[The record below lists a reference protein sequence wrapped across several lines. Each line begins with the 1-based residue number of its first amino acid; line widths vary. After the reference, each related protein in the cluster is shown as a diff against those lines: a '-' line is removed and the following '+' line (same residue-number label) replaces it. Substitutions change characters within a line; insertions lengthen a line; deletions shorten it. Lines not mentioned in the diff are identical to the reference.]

1 MGGEIKWYRSTV
13 EEAFSLLESSG
24 EGISE
29 DEAELRLSKYGFNE
43 VEIKKKHGPL
53 YKFAKQF
60 KSPLIYVL
68 LAAAALTFFLDEYAD
83 TAVIMG
89 VVLANAVI
97 GFVQENKAE
106 HALESLAKMM
116 KPEATVLREGQR
128 KIIPSRELVAGDVVT
143 LEAGSRVPADMRIIF
158 TRNMRIDES
167 ALTGESMAV
176 EKVIDPIQ
184 KEDLPLGDQKNMA
197 FGGTLITQGIGKGIV
212 VSTGA
217 FTEIGRISEL
227 IQQTKAI
234 NTPLLRTIDHLGKL
248 LFMVIVVVSAFTFI
262 IGKLQ
267 GFATLDIF
275 LATVSLAVAA
285 IPEGLPALITISLA
299 IGVKTMASRNA
310 IVRNLPSVETLGSAT
325 VICSDKTGT
334 LTKNEMTVTEIF
346 TLEGSFDVSGSGYI
360 PQGQFFSHDRDIDPQ
375 AYPTLIGTL
384 EAGVLCNDAYMRE
397 EGGIDGDPTEGA
409 LLVSGLKAGK
419 FHLPRLDTI
428 PFESELRLMAT
439 LNERENGTR
448 LIYIKGSPEKIV
460 ELCSAQDDGNRISS
474 IQPEF
479 ILDNASE
486 MASRGL
492 RVIGMAYKR
501 VSYTQSTLH
510 VSDLNDLVFLGLQ
523 GMIDPPREEVKTAIE
538 KCKTAGIRVIMIT
551 GDHVLTAHSIAKQ
564 LGIRTYGALSGSDLD
579 RMGDTQLKEQLET
592 VSVFART
599 SPEDKSR
606 IVRLLKEEGEVVAVT
621 GDGIN
626 DAPALKGADIGIA
639 MGRSGTEVAKEA
651 SDMVLADDNFAS
663 IVNAVE
669 EGRDVYNKIQK
680 VIMWTLPTNA
690 AEGLAIMAAVLL
702 GITNPPLLPLHI
714 LWINTVTAICL
725 GVPIV
730 FEPREENLL
739 FRRPRD
745 PEEPLL
751 LPIIKRR
758 IVTVALLMVT
768 ATFLLFFFQMENNS
782 RDIMVA
788 QTIALNTIVFFEIF
802 YLFNSKSIHN
812 NVFDRLV
819 SNRAMLLGIAIV
831 ISLQLLITYNTYL
844 NGILK
849 TAPLEVFDWIIILCL
864 SSSVFFIIEA
874 EKYLMKKGRGIRGKI
889 SR

>member
-1 MGGEIKWYRSTV
+1 MSGEIKWYRSTL
-13 EEAFSLLESSG
+13 EEAFSLLESNS

-53 YKFAKQF
+53 YKFGKQF

-68 LAAAALTFFLDEYAD
+68 LAAAALTFFLREYAD
-83 TAVIMG
+83 MAVIMG

-128 KIIPSRELVAGDVVT
+128 KIIPSRELVTGDVVI
-143 LEAGSRVPADMRIIF
+143 LEAGSRVPADMRVIYGK
-158 TRNMRIDES
+158 NLRIDES
-167 ALTGESMAV
+167 ALTGESTAV
-176 EKVIDPIQ
+176 EKNVGAIER
-184 KEDLPLGDQKNMA
+184 EDLPLGDQTNMIFA
-197 FGGTLITQGIGKGIV
+197 GTLISQGIGKGIV

-217 FTEIGRISEL
+217 LTEIGRISEL
-227 IQQTKAI
+227 IQQAKTI
-234 NTPLLRTIDHLGKL
+234 NTPLLRTIDHLAKI
-248 LFMVIVVVSAFTFI
+248 LFVVILVVSIFTFI

-267 GFATLDIF
+267 GFSNLDLF

-299 IGVKTMASRNA
+299 IGVKVMASKNA
-310 IVRNLPSVETLGSAT
+310 IIRNLPSVETLGSAT

-334 LTKNEMTVTEIF
+334 LTKNEMTVTELF
-346 TLEGSFDVSGSGYI
+346 TLEGSFEVTGSGYE
-360 PQGQFFSHDRDIDPQ
+360 PEGQFTSNGREIDPESF
-375 AYPTLIGTL
+375 PSLIQTL
-384 EAGVLCNDAYMRE
+384 EAGVLCNDAYLRE
-397 EGGIDGDPTEGA
+397 GGGIDGDPTEGA
-409 LLVSGLKAGK
+409 LLVSSLKASK
-419 FHLPRLDTI
+419 FHLLRLDSI

-439 LNERENGTR
+439 LHERENGSR
-448 LIYIKGSPEKIV
+448 LIFVKGSPEKIV
-460 ELCSAQDDGNRISS
+460 ELCSKQHNGRQPSG
-474 IQPEF
+474 IQSEF
-479 ILDNASE
+479 ILNAAGE

-492 RVIGMAYKR
+492 RVIAMAYKR
-501 VSYTQSTLH
+501 VPYNHEDLH
-510 VSDLNDLVFLGLQ
+510 ISDLDDLVFLGLQ
-523 GMIDPPREEVKTAIE
+523 GMIDPPREEVKTAIQ
-538 KCKTAGIRVIMIT
+538 KCRTAGIRVIMIT

-564 LGIRTYGALSGSDLD
+564 LGIKTYGALSGSDLD

-599 SPEDKSR
+599 SPGDKSR

-639 MGRSGTEVAKEA
+639 MGKSGTEVAKEA

-669 EGRDVYNKIQK
+669 EGRDVYSKIQK
-680 VIMWTLPTNA
+680 VVLWTLPTNA

-702 GITNPPLLPLHI
+702 GMTNPPLLPLHI

-730 FEPREENLL
+730 LEPKEKRLL
-739 FRRPRD
+739 FRRPRA
-745 PEEPLL
+745 PGEPLL

-758 IVTVALLMVT
+758 IATVALLMVT
-768 ATFLLFFFQMENNS
+768 ATFLLFFFQVGSNG
-782 RDIMVA
+782 RDVSVA

-802 YLFNSKSIHN
+802 YLFNSKSIYD
-812 NVFDRLV
+812 NVFDQLI
-819 SNRAMLLGIAIV
+819 SNKAMLLGIAVV

-849 TAPLEVFDWIIILCL
+849 TSPLELFDWVIIIGI
-864 SSSVFFIIEA
+864 SSSVFFIVEA
-874 EKYLMKKGRGIRGKI
+874 EKYLMKKRDKTQERG
-889 SR
+889 

>member
-1 MGGEIKWYRSTV
+1 MSGEIKWYRSTV
-13 EEAFSLLESSG
+13 EEVFSLLESCD

-43 VEIKKKHGPL
+43 VEIKKKHGFL

-60 KSPLIYVL
+60 KNPLIYVL
-68 LAAAALTFFLDEYAD
+68 LAAALLTFVLHEYAD
-83 TAVIMG
+83 MAVIIG
-89 VVLANAVI
+89 VLLANAVI

-116 KPEATVLREGQR
+116 KSETTVLRDGQR
-128 KIIPSRELVAGDVVT
+128 KIIPSRKLVVGDVVI
-143 LEAGSRVPADMRIIF
+143 LEAGSRVPADMRVIYSK
-158 TRNMRIDES
+158 NMQVDES
-167 ALTGESMAV
+167 ALTGESLAV
-176 EKVIDPIQ
+176 EKITDPIE
-184 KEDLPLGDQKNMA
+184 KEDLPLGDQKNMV
-197 FGGTLITQGIGKGIV
+197 FGGTLITKGIGKGIV

-217 FTEIGRISEL
+217 FTEMGRISNL
-227 IQQTKAI
+227 IQQTQKI
-234 NTPLLRTIDHLGKL
+234 STPLLRTIERMEKNIFL
-248 LFMVIVVVSAFTFI
+248 VILVVSAFTFI

-267 GFATLDIF
+267 GFSTVDIF

-299 IGVKTMASRNA
+299 IGVKVMASRNA
-310 IVRNLPSVETLGSAT
+310 IIRNLPSVETLGSAT

-346 TLEGSFDVSGSGYI
+346 TLEGSFEVSGSGY
-360 PQGQFFSHDRDIDPQ
+360 DPVGDFYYHGRKIKPSTYASLMQ
-375 AYPTLIGTL
+375 TL
-384 EAGVLCNDAYMRE
+384 EAGALCNDAYLRE
-397 EGGIDGDPTEGA
+397 DGGIDGHPTEGA
-409 LLVSGLKAGK
+409 LLISSLKAGK
-419 FHLPRLDTI
+419 FHLPRLDSI

-439 LNERENGTR
+439 LHESKNGSR
-448 LIYIKGSPEKIV
+448 LIYVKGSPEKIV
-460 ELCSAQDDGNRISS
+460 ELCSSQYDGHQKSA
-474 IQPEF
+474 IQSEF
-479 ILDNASE
+479 ILKNARE

-492 RVIGMAYKR
+492 RVIAMAYKR
-501 VSYTQSTLH
+501 VSFNYNDLH
-510 VSDLNDLVFLGLQ
+510 ISDLNDLVFLGLQ
-523 GMIDPPREEVKTAIE
+523 GMIDPPREEAKTAIQ

-564 LGIRTYGALSGSDLD
+564 LGIRTYGALSGVDLD
-579 RMGDTQLKEQLET
+579 KMSDTQLKEQLKI

-626 DAPALKGADIGIA
+626 DAPALEAADIGIA
-639 MGRSGTEVAKEA
+639 MGKSGTEVAKEA
-651 SDMVLADDNFAS
+651 ADMVLADDNFAS

-669 EGRDVYNKIQK
+669 EGRDVYSKIQR
-680 VIMWTLPTNA
+680 VILWTLPTNV
-690 AEGLAIMAAVLL
+690 AEGLAVMAAVLL

-730 FEPREENLL
+730 FEPKEKRLL
-739 FRRPRD
+739 SRSPRP
-745 PEEPLL
+745 PGEPLL

-758 IVTVALLMVT
+758 IVTVALFMVT
-768 ATFLLFFFQMENNS
+768 ATFLLFFFQKGSNG
-782 RDIMVA
+782 RDIVAA

-802 YLFNSKSIHN
+802 YLLNSKSIYE

-819 SNRAMLLGIAIV
+819 SNRAMLLGIAVV
-831 ISLQLLITYNTYL
+831 ITLQLLITYSNYL
-844 NGILK
+844 NSILK
-849 TAPLEVFDWIIILCL
+849 TTPLEAFDWMLIICI
-864 SSSVFFIIEA
+864 SSLIFFIIET
-874 EKYLMKKGRGIRGKI
+874 EKYLIKKRRRNK
-889 SR
+889 

>member
-1 MGGEIKWYRSTV
+1 MSGEIKWYRSTV

-68 LAAAALTFFLDEYAD
+68 LAAAILTFFLHEYAD
-83 TAVIMG
+83 MAVIMG

-116 KPEATVLREGQR
+116 KPETTVLRDGQR
-128 KIIPSRELVAGDVVT
+128 KIISSRELVAGDVVI
-143 LEAGSRVPADMRIIF
+143 LEAGSRVPADMRIIYSK
-158 TRNMRIDES
+158 NIRIDES
-167 ALTGESMAV
+167 ALTGESLAV
-176 EKVIDPIQ
+176 EKKIDPIE

-227 IQQTKAI
+227 IQQAHVI
-234 NTPLLRTIDHLGKL
+234 STPLLRTIDRLGKI
-248 LFMVIVVVSAFTFI
+248 LFVVILMVSVFAFI

-267 GFATLDIF
+267 GFTTLDIF

-299 IGVKTMASRNA
+299 IGVKVMASRNA
-310 IVRNLPSVETLGSAT
+310 IIRNLPSVETLGSAT

-346 TLEGSFDVSGSGYI
+346 TLEGSFDVSGSGYE
-360 PQGQFFSHDRDIDPQ
+360 PVGDFHSHSREVDPEV
-375 AYPTLIGTL
+375 YPTLMQTL
-384 EAGVLCNDAYMRE
+384 EAGVLCNDAYLRG

-409 LLVSGLKAGK
+409 LLVSSLKAGK
-419 FHLPRLDTI
+419 FHLPRLDSI

-439 LNERENGTR
+439 LHEKENGSR
-448 LIYIKGSPEKIV
+448 LIYVKGSPEKIV
-460 ELCSAQDDGNRISS
+460 ELCSSQYDGHQNSA
-474 IQPEF
+474 IQSEF
-479 ILDNASE
+479 ILNNAGE

-492 RVIGMAYKR
+492 RVIAMAYKR
-501 VSYTQSTLH
+501 VSFNYDDLH
-510 VSDLNDLVFLGLQ
+510 ISDLNDLVFLGLQ
-523 GMIDPPREEVKTAIE
+523 GMIDPPREEVKTAIQ

-579 RMGDTQLKEQLET
+579 RMGDKQLKEQLET

-639 MGRSGTEVAKEA
+639 MGKSGTEVAKEA
-651 SDMVLADDNFAS
+651 SDMVLTDDNFAS

-669 EGRDVYNKIQK
+669 EGRDVYSKIQK
-680 VIMWTLPTNA
+680 VVLWTLPTNA

-702 GITNPPLLPLHI
+702 GISNPPLLPLHI
-714 LWINTVTAICL
+714 LWINTVTAIGL

-730 FEPREENLL
+730 FEPKEKRLL
-739 FRRPRD
+739 LRHPRP
-745 PEEPLL
+745 PGEPLL

-758 IVTVALLMVT
+758 IITVALLMVS
-768 ATFLLFFFQMENNS
+768 ATFILFFFEVGSNG
-782 RDIMVA
+782 RDVTAA

-802 YLFNSKSIHN
+802 YLFNSKSIYD
-812 NVFDRLV
+812 NVFDRLI

-831 ISLQLLITYNTYL
+831 ITLQVLITYSSYL
-844 NGILK
+844 NSILK
-849 TAPLEVFDWIIILCL
+849 TTPLEVFDWVIIICI
-864 SSSVFFIIEA
+864 SSLVFFIIEA
-874 EKYLMKKGRGIRGKI
+874 EKYLMKRGQKNKE
-889 SR
+889 